1 MTGKQ
6 NVLKLFYIAAVTMF
20 LAACHGNTPQG
31 YIITDT
37 PLKGIIYI
45 SVDESFKPV
54 ISEQI
59 KVYQSTYPEAHII
72 ATYESE
78 ADCFRDL
85 QKDSTRM
92 IIVAKG
98 LTPEESKYY
107 EGKLSFK
114 PDFDILAY
122 DAVDLIINAA
132 SKDSVFSLQRLHDL
146 LIGKDTT
153 HDIAVDGKNATSTVR
168 YLLDS
173 VLKGQQ
179 FGKAVRAAN
188 GSKDVLDY
196 VARNENAI
204 GFVGSSWV
212 GNDQD
217 PEQVAYNSKIKL
229 GILQCKYCT
238 DSTYARP
245 SQATIMRNQYPL
257 VRPLYY
263 ILKENTTALGRAFK
277 VFMSQERGQLIFRRS
292 LLAPALMDFNIRSGN
307 ISNDVK

>member
-6 NVLKLFYIAAVTMF
+6 NVLKLFYIAAVVMF
-20 LAACHGNTPQG
+20 LSACHSNTTEG
-31 YIITDT
+31 FVIKDT
-37 PLKGIIYI
+37 PLKGTIYI

-54 ISEQI
+54 ITEEI

-72 ATYESE
+72 ARYESE

-85 QKDSTRM
+85 QNDSTRM
-92 IIVAKG
+92 IIVARG
-98 LTPEESKYY
+98 LTADESKYY
-107 EGKLSFK
+107 EGHLSFK
-114 PDFDILAY
+114 PDWDILAY
-122 DAVDLIINAA
+122 DAVDLITNAA
-132 SKDSVFSLQRLHDL
+132 SKDSVFTLQRLHDL
-146 LIGKDTT
+146 LSGKDTT
-153 HDIAVDGKNATSTVR
+153 LDIAVDGKNATSTVR

-173 VLKGQQ
+173 VLKGQP
-179 FGKAVRAAN
+179 FGQKVRAAN
-188 GSKDVLDY
+188 GSKEVIDY

-217 PEQVAYNSKIKL
+217 PEQLAYNTKIKL
-229 GILQCKYCT
+229 GILECKYCEKGF
-238 DSTYARP
+238 YARP
-245 SQATIMRNQYPL
+245 SQATIMHNQYPL

-292 LLAPALMDFNIRSGN
+292 LLVPALMDFNIRSGN
-307 ISNDVK
+307 INK